1 MKKVFFML
9 LCALLLSQWSYADKK
24 IYTTDTLQLPEKAR
38 RFIAEHFPGVD
49 VSHIKIEKEFW
60 EGKQY
65 DVILTNGFDLD
76 FDSKGEWK
84 EVDGHRS
91 VVPVSVVPVKIAEY
105 VNKNFP
111 QRQIISID
119 RDKSK
124 YEVKLTDGKEVEF
137 DRSQRFIR
145 FDD

>member
-76 FDSKGEWK
+76 FDNKGEWK